1 MKRIIQILFL
11 LAFQVALLV
20 SCEKVPAI
28 DVDEQF
34 IGTWKH
40 NVDANNTIYLG
51 IKSDYKGFIERY
63 ENGKFKSD
71 TQRRKWLIKKDKL
84 HFGWMSAKY
93 ERFTID
99 AYPTVAT
106 TIIIHNLDTIQ
117 VGDRYVIL
125 DGKYYGN
132 KS

>member
-1 MKRIIQILFL
+1 M
-11 LAFQVALLV
+11 
-20 SCEKVPAI
+20 
-28 DVDEQF
+28 
-34 IGTWKH
+34 
-40 NVDANNTIYLG
+40 G
-51 IKSDYKGFIERY
+51 IESDSKGFIERY

-71 TQRRKWLIKKDKL
+71 TQRRKWLIKNDKL

-93 ERFTID
+93 ERFRIN
-99 AYPTVAT
+99 AYPAVAT